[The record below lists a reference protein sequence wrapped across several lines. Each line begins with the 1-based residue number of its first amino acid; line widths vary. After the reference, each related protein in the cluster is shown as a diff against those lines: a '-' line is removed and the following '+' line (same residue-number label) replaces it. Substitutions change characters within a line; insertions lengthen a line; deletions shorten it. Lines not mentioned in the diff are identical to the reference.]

1 MTSVPD
7 VHDAAGVD
15 PFTAVESLRA
25 ALDRAGI
32 VLPSLGVDP
41 QDTPRVRLVELGRI
55 RPDVAMRLAD
65 ALMRGAA
72 A

>member
-1 MTSVPD
+1 MSSAPELYG
-7 VHDAAGVD
+7 ASSVD

-32 VLPSLGVDP
+32 VLPSLAVDP
-41 QDTPRVRLVELGRI
+41 ATPALALVELGRV
-55 RPDVAMRLAD
+55 RADVAARLAD
-65 ALMRGAA
+65 VLQRGAA